1 MKNTQKKLKAK
12 HFRYLSKEY
21 IADPLMYLNEFFEQE
36 TFINYLLM
44 DINLLINAASNAKMN
59 SPHSPSGYNTKKLI
73 ELVELAY
80 VIFKKCNL
88 KKLKNPLDFFK
99 CDSDYWNYVSGECLS
114 VNDIESPEDEISR
127 FFSYQSLG
135 QWYETL
141 DEIWINIS
149 DRNSEFLGNVGKEIL
164 ATRELLQRLAISLHK
179 IYENKSLPES
189 IANNQEEVENEES
202 QDQTSLEQ
210 TDNIE
215 TKKEKP
221 SDDALEN
228 EILNPKERIIL
239 PEWLA
244 PQSYSISA
252 LKNFFDRDD
261 LNGWKEDIRYWYRT
275 VITENEFWSANN
287 ENHKFSGANLLYTYS
302 CIYSLLEMLF
312 NKLEE
317 SPITLIDIEPSI
329 SILPECQS
337 IFIRHENKKIILY
350 YISDEELGHPLS
362 SLLATVNTYSQQQW
376 DEILYDWINYG
387 LDKNQ
392 YTGDYS
398 DYSTR
403 IYQTII
409 KIIELAYLVAF
420 SEEIEFLNQNQ
431 TAPISAGI

>member
-21 IADPLMYLNEFFEQE
+21 IEDPLKYLEDFYEQE
-36 TFINYLLM
+36 TYHHYFVM
-44 DINLLINAASNAKMN
+44 EINLLINAASNVKMN
-59 SPHSPSGYNTKKLI
+59 CPNSSLGYNTKKLI
-73 ELVELAY
+73 TFVEIAY

-88 KKLKNPLDFFK
+88 KKLKNPLNFIQ
-99 CDSDYWNYVSGECLS
+99 CVSDYWNYVSGECFS

-127 FFSYQSLG
+127 FFSHQSLG

-149 DRNSEFLGNVGKEIL
+149 DRNGDFLGNEGNNIL
-164 ATRELLQRLAISLHK
+164 AVRELLQRLAISLHK
-179 IYENKSLPES
+179 IYENKSLPDS
-189 IANNQEEVENEES
+189 IANNQEEIEHEES
-202 QDQTSLEQ
+202 QDQKSLEQ
-210 TDNIE
+210 TNSIE
-215 TKKEKP
+215 TKDEP
-221 SDDALEN
+221 FDDVAEN

-239 PEWLA
+239 PAWLA
-244 PQSYSISA
+244 PHPYSISA

-261 LNGWKEDIRYWYRT
+261 LNGWKEDIRYWYQT
-275 VITENEFWSANN
+275 VITENEFWSADN

-302 CIYSLLEMLF
+302 CICSLLEMLF

-317 SPITLIDIEPSI
+317 SPISLMDIESSI

-337 IFIRHENKKIILY
+337 IFIRHENKEIILY
-350 YISDEELGHPLS
+350 YISDEELGYPLS

-376 DEILYDWINYG
+376 DEILYDWVNYG
-387 LDKNQ
+387 LDKNR

-420 SEEIEFLNQNQ
+420 SNEIDLLNPNQ
-431 TAPISAGI
+431 TAPIETEI

>member
-21 IADPLMYLNEFFEQE
+21 IEDPLKYLEDFYEQE
-36 TFINYLLM
+36 TYHHYFVM
-44 DINLLINAASNAKMN
+44 EINLLINAASNVKMN
-59 SPHSPSGYNTKKLI
+59 CPNSSLGYNTKKLI
-73 ELVELAY
+73 TFVEIAY

-88 KKLKNPLDFFK
+88 KKLKNPLNFIQ
-99 CDSDYWNYVSGECLS
+99 CVSDYWNYVSGECFS

-127 FFSYQSLG
+127 FFSHQSLG

-149 DRNSEFLGNVGKEIL
+149 DRNGDFLGNEGNNIL
-164 ATRELLQRLAISLHK
+164 AVRELLQRLAISLHK
-179 IYENKSLPES
+179 IYENKSLPDS
-189 IANNQEEVENEES
+189 IANNQEEIEHEES
-202 QDQTSLEQ
+202 QDQKSLEQ
-210 TDNIE
+210 TNSIE
-215 TKKEKP
+215 TKEE
-221 SDDALEN
+221 SFDDVAEN

-239 PEWLA
+239 PAWLA
-244 PQSYSISA
+244 PHPYSISA

-275 VITENEFWSANN
+275 VITENEFWSADN

-302 CIYSLLEMLF
+302 CICSLLEMLF

-317 SPITLIDIEPSI
+317 SPISLMDIESSI

-337 IFIRHENKKIILY
+337 IFIRHENKEIILY
-350 YISDEELGHPLS
+350 YISDEELRYPLS

-376 DEILYDWINYG
+376 DEILYDWVNYG
-387 LDKNQ
+387 LDKNR
-392 YTGDYS
+392 YTGDYA

-420 SEEIEFLNQNQ
+420 SDEIDLLNPNQ
-431 TAPISAGI
+431 TAPIETEI

>member
-21 IADPLMYLNEFFEQE
+21 IEDPLKYLEDFYEQE
-36 TFINYLLM
+36 TYHHYFVM
-44 DINLLINAASNAKMN
+44 EINLLINAASNVKMN
-59 SPHSPSGYNTKKLI
+59 CPNSSLGYNTKKLI
-73 ELVELAY
+73 TFVEIAY

-88 KKLKNPLDFFK
+88 KKLKNPLNFIQ
-99 CDSDYWNYVSGECLS
+99 CVSDYWNYVSGECFS

-127 FFSYQSLG
+127 FFSHQSLG

-149 DRNSEFLGNVGKEIL
+149 DRNGDFLGNEGNNIL
-164 ATRELLQRLAISLHK
+164 AVRELLQRLAISLHK
-179 IYENKSLPES
+179 IYENKSLPDS
-189 IANNQEEVENEES
+189 IANNQEEIEHEES
-202 QDQTSLEQ
+202 QDQKSLEQ
-210 TDNIE
+210 TNSIE
-215 TKKEKP
+215 TKEE
-221 SDDALEN
+221 SFDDVAEN

-239 PEWLA
+239 PAWLA
-244 PQSYSISA
+244 PHPYSISA

-275 VITENEFWSANN
+275 VITENEFWSADN
-287 ENHKFSGANLLYTYS
+287 ENHKFSGANLLNTYS
-302 CIYSLLEMLF
+302 CICSLLEMLF

-317 SPITLIDIEPSI
+317 SPISLMDIESSI

-337 IFIRHENKKIILY
+337 IFIRHENKEIILY
-350 YISDEELGHPLS
+350 YISDEELRYPLS

-376 DEILYDWINYG
+376 DEILYDWVNYG
-387 LDKNQ
+387 LDKNR

-420 SEEIEFLNQNQ
+420 SDEIDLLNPNQ
-431 TAPISAGI
+431 TAPIETEI

>member
-21 IADPLMYLNEFFEQE
+21 IEDPLKYLEDFYEQE
-36 TFINYLLM
+36 TYHHYFVM
-44 DINLLINAASNAKMN
+44 EINLLINAASNVKMN
-59 SPHSPSGYNTKKLI
+59 CPNSSLGYNTKKLI
-73 ELVELAY
+73 TFVEIAY
-80 VIFKKCNL
+80 VIFEKCNL
-88 KKLKNPLDFFK
+88 KKLKNPLNFIQ
-99 CDSDYWNYVSGECLS
+99 CVSDYWNYVSGECFS

-127 FFSYQSLG
+127 FFSHQSLG

-149 DRNSEFLGNVGKEIL
+149 DRNGDFLGNEGNNIL
-164 ATRELLQRLAISLHK
+164 AVRELLQRLAISLHK
-179 IYENKSLPES
+179 IYENKSLPDS
-189 IANNQEEVENEES
+189 IANNQEEIEHEES
-202 QDQTSLEQ
+202 QDQKSLEQ
-210 TDNIE
+210 TNSIE
-215 TKKEKP
+215 TKDEP
-221 SDDALEN
+221 FDDVAEN

-239 PEWLA
+239 PAWLA
-244 PQSYSISA
+244 PHPYSISA

-261 LNGWKEDIRYWYRT
+261 LNGWKEDIRYWYQT
-275 VITENEFWSANN
+275 VITENEFWSADN

-302 CIYSLLEMLF
+302 CICSLLEMLF

-317 SPITLIDIEPSI
+317 SPISLMDIESSI

-337 IFIRHENKKIILY
+337 IFIRHENKEIILY
-350 YISDEELGHPLS
+350 YISDEELGYPLS

-376 DEILYDWINYG
+376 DEILYDWVNYG
-387 LDKNQ
+387 LDKNR

-420 SEEIEFLNQNQ
+420 SNEIDLLNPNQ
-431 TAPISAGI
+431 TAPIETEI

>member
-21 IADPLMYLNEFFEQE
+21 IEDPLKYLEDFYEQE
-36 TFINYLLM
+36 TYHHYFVM
-44 DINLLINAASNAKMN
+44 EINLLINAASNVKMN
-59 SPHSPSGYNTKKLI
+59 CPNSSLGYNTKKLI
-73 ELVELAY
+73 TFVEIAY

-88 KKLKNPLDFFK
+88 KKLKNPLNFIQ
-99 CDSDYWNYVSGECLS
+99 CVSDYWNYVSGECFS

-127 FFSYQSLG
+127 FFSHQSLG

-149 DRNSEFLGNVGKEIL
+149 DRNGDFLGNEGNNIL
-164 ATRELLQRLAISLHK
+164 AVRELLQRLAISLHK
-179 IYENKSLPES
+179 IYENKSLPDS
-189 IANNQEEVENEES
+189 IANNQEEIEHEES
-202 QDQTSLEQ
+202 QDQKSLEQ
-210 TDNIE
+210 TNSIE
-215 TKKEKP
+215 TKEEP
-221 SDDALEN
+221 FDDVAEN

-239 PEWLA
+239 PAWLA
-244 PQSYSISA
+244 PHPYSISA

-275 VITENEFWSANN
+275 VITENEFWSADN

-302 CIYSLLEMLF
+302 CICSLLEMLF

-317 SPITLIDIEPSI
+317 SPISLMDIESSI

-337 IFIRHENKKIILY
+337 IFIRHENKEIILY
-350 YISDEELGHPLS
+350 YISDEELRYPLS

-376 DEILYDWINYG
+376 DEILYDWVNYG
-387 LDKNQ
+387 LDKNR

-420 SEEIEFLNQNQ
+420 SDEIDLLNPNQ
-431 TAPISAGI
+431 TAPIETEI

>member
-21 IADPLMYLNEFFEQE
+21 IEDPLKYLEDFYEQE
-36 TFINYLLM
+36 TYHHYFVM
-44 DINLLINAASNAKMN
+44 EINLLINAASNVKMN
-59 SPHSPSGYNTKKLI
+59 CPNSSLGYNTKKLI
-73 ELVELAY
+73 TFVEIAY

-88 KKLKNPLDFFK
+88 KKLKNPLNFIQ
-99 CDSDYWNYVSGECLS
+99 CVSDYWNYVSGECFS

-127 FFSYQSLG
+127 FFSHQSLG

-149 DRNSEFLGNVGKEIL
+149 DRNGDFLGNEGNNIL
-164 ATRELLQRLAISLHK
+164 AVRELLQRLAISLHK
-179 IYENKSLPES
+179 IYENKSLPDS
-189 IANNQEEVENEES
+189 IANNQEEIEHEES
-202 QDQTSLEQ
+202 QDQKSLEQ
-210 TDNIE
+210 TNSIE
-215 TKKEKP
+215 TKEE
-221 SDDALEN
+221 SFDDVAEN

-239 PEWLA
+239 PAWLA
-244 PQSYSISA
+244 PHPYSISA

-275 VITENEFWSANN
+275 VITENEFWSADN

-302 CIYSLLEMLF
+302 CICSLLEMLF

-317 SPITLIDIEPSI
+317 SPISLMDIESSI

-337 IFIRHENKKIILY
+337 IFIRHENKEIILY
-350 YISDEELGHPLS
+350 YISDEELRYPLS

-376 DEILYDWINYG
+376 DEILYDWVNYG
-387 LDKNQ
+387 LDKNR

-420 SEEIEFLNQNQ
+420 SDEIDLLNPNQ
-431 TAPISAGI
+431 TAPIETEI

>member
-21 IADPLMYLNEFFEQE
+21 IEDPLIYLKEFFEQE
-36 TFINYLLM
+36 TYVHYFVK
-44 DINLLINAASNAKMN
+44 DINLLINAASNVKMN
-59 SPHSPSGYNTKKLI
+59 SPHSHSGHNTKKLI

-80 VIFKKCNL
+80 VIFKKCHL

-127 FFSYQSLG
+127 FFSHQSLG

-141 DEIWINIS
+141 DEIWINIG
-149 DRNSEFLGNVGKEIL
+149 DRNGEFLGSVSKEIL

-179 IYENKSLPES
+179 IYENKSLPDNS
-189 IANNQEEVENEES
+189 TNNQEEIENEKN
-202 QDQTSLEQ
+202 QDHTSLEQ
-210 TDNIE
+210 NDSIE
-215 TKKEKP
+215 ANEEP
-221 SDDALEN
+221 SDDMLEN

-244 PQSYSISA
+244 PHPYSISA

-261 LNGWKEDIRYWYRT
+261 LNGWKEDIRYWYQT

-287 ENHKFSGANLLYTYS
+287 KNHKFSGANLLYTYS

-317 SPITLIDIEPSI
+317 SPISLMDIEPCI
-329 SILPECQS
+329 SVLPECQS
-337 IFIRHENKKIILY
+337 ILVRHENKEIILY
-350 YISDEELGHPLS
+350 YISDEELVHPLS

-387 LDKNQ
+387 LDKNR
-392 YTGDYS
+392 YTGDYA

-420 SEEIEFLNQNQ
+420 SDEIDLLNQKK
-431 TAPISAGI
+431 TIETGI

>member
-1 MKNTQKKLKAK
+1 MKNTQKKIKAK

-21 IADPLMYLNEFFEQE
+21 IADPLIYLEEFFEQE
-36 TFINYLLM
+36 TYVHYFVK

-59 SPHSPSGYNTKKLI
+59 SPHSHSGYNTKKLI

-127 FFSYQSLG
+127 FFSHQSLG

-149 DRNSEFLGNVGKEIL
+149 DRNGEFLGNVGKEIL

-179 IYENKSLPES
+179 IYGNKSLPDS
-189 IANNQEEVENEES
+189 IANNQEEIENEES
-202 QDQTSLEQ
+202 QGQKSLKQ
-210 TDNIE
+210 ANSIE
-215 TKKEKP
+215 TKEEP
-221 SDDALEN
+221 SDDAVEN

-239 PEWLA
+239 PTWLA

-287 ENHKFSGANLLYTYS
+287 ENNKFSGANLLYTYS
-302 CIYSLLEMLF
+302 CIYSLLEMLS

-317 SPITLIDIEPSI
+317 SPIGSIDIETPI

-337 IFIRHENKKIILY
+337 ISIRHENKEIILY
-350 YISDEELGHPLS
+350 YISDEELAHPLS

-387 LDKNQ
+387 LDKNR
-392 YTGDYS
+392 YTGDYA

-420 SEEIEFLNQNQ
+420 SDEIDLPNQNQ
-431 TAPISAGI
+431 TAPIETGT

>member
-21 IADPLMYLNEFFEQE
+21 IEDPLKYLEDFYEQE
-36 TFINYLLM
+36 TYHHYFVM
-44 DINLLINAASNAKMN
+44 EINLLINAASNVKMN
-59 SPHSPSGYNTKKLI
+59 CPNSSLGYNTKKLI
-73 ELVELAY
+73 TFVEIAY

-88 KKLKNPLDFFK
+88 KKLKNPLNFIQ
-99 CDSDYWNYVSGECLS
+99 CVSDYWNYVSGECFS

-127 FFSYQSLG
+127 FFSHQSLG

-149 DRNSEFLGNVGKEIL
+149 DRNGDFLGNEGNNIL
-164 ATRELLQRLAISLHK
+164 AVRELLQRLAISLHK
-179 IYENKSLPES
+179 IYENKSLPDI
-189 IANNQEEVENEES
+189 IANNQEEIEHEES
-202 QDQTSLEQ
+202 QDQKSLEQ
-210 TDNIE
+210 TDSIK
-215 TKKEKP
+215 TKEEP
-221 SDDALEN
+221 FDDAVEN

-239 PEWLA
+239 PAWLA
-244 PQSYSISA
+244 PHPYSISA

-261 LNGWKEDIRYWYRT
+261 LNGWKEDIRYWYQT
-275 VITENEFWSANN
+275 VITENEFWSADN

-302 CIYSLLEMLF
+302 CICSLLEMLF

-317 SPITLIDIEPSI
+317 SPISLMDIESSI

-337 IFIRHENKKIILY
+337 IFIRHENKEIILY
-350 YISDEELGHPLS
+350 YISDEELGYPLS

-376 DEILYDWINYG
+376 DEILYDWVNYG
-387 LDKNQ
+387 LDKNR

-420 SEEIEFLNQNQ
+420 SNEIDLLNPNQ
-431 TAPISAGI
+431 TAPIETEI

>member
-21 IADPLMYLNEFFEQE
+21 IEDPMKYLIEFFEQE
-36 TFINYLLM
+36 THVHYFIT
-44 DINLLINAASNAKMN
+44 DINLLVNAASNAKMN
-59 SPHSPSGYNTKKLI
+59 SPHSHSGYNTKKLI

-88 KKLKNPLDFFK
+88 KKVKNPLDFFK
-99 CDSDYWNYVSGECLS
+99 SDSDYWNYVSGECLS
-114 VNDIESPEDEISR
+114 VNDIELPEDEISR

-135 QWYETL
+135 QWYEVL

-149 DRNSEFLGNVGKEIL
+149 DRNGEFLGNVGKEIL
-164 ATRELLQRLAISLHK
+164 AVRELLQRLAISLHK
-179 IYENKSLPES
+179 IYENKSLPNC
-189 IANNQEEVENEES
+189 ITNNQEEIENDES
-202 QDQTSLEQ
+202 PDQKSLKQ
-210 TDNIE
+210 TDSVE
-215 TKKEKP
+215 TKEKP
-221 SDDALEN
+221 SDDTEEN
-228 EILNPKERIIL
+228 EILQPKERIIL
-239 PEWLA
+239 PTWLA
-244 PQSYSISA
+244 PQPYSISA

-275 VITENEFWSANN
+275 VTTENEFWSANN

-302 CIYSLLEMLF
+302 CIYSLLEMLS

-317 SPITLIDIEPSI
+317 SSTSLIDIERSI

-337 IFIRHENKKIILY
+337 ILIRHENKEIILY
-350 YISDEELGHPLS
+350 YIADEELGHPLS

-387 LDKNQ
+387 LDKNR

-398 DYSTR
+398 DYSTQ
-403 IYQTII
+403 IYQTVI

-420 SEEIEFLNQNQ
+420 SDEINLLDHNQ
-431 TAPISAGI
+431 TAPVETGI